1 MNTSNKDLLQRM
13 MASYLY
19 NGGNLALQ
27 WSTGVGKSRVAVKV
41 IKDLFDRFENFSV
54 LLVVAEEAHKENWK
68 EEFKKALGESTYY
81 KVMPHVQMICYASL
95 KNWRDTSWSFIV
107 FDEAHHLQSD
117 LRKDIL
123 QSLHSSRILAL
134 SATLKDD
141 VLVALTQCFGKFKVH
156 KISLQNA
163 IDSGFL
169 PEPKIICIPLE
180 LERFSRT
187 EVIEM
192 DLTTT
197 KIKKKGIITDF
208 WSNRWKYLK
217 HRKDY
222 VGYVLQFSC
231 TQKEKYEYINE
242 QFEYWKRQ
250 FFRNQSNIRIKN
262 MWLQWGSVRKR
273 YLGELKTKKAY
284 ELCEKLKKLKKRF
297 ICFCSSIL
305 QAETLGKEDCIH
317 SKKKDVSTIISE
329 FNSGE
334 RNSIFAVGM
343 LQEGQNL
350 NNIQAGVIV
359 QLDGEERGFI
369 QKFGRS
375 LRAEDPMQYIL
386 YYKDTRDE
394 EYLQK
399 ALENI
404 NKDYIQE
411 I

>member
-1 MNTSNKDLLQRM
+1 MNTNNKDLLQRM

-19 NGGNLALQ
+19 NGGNLVLQ
-27 WSTGVGKSRVAVKV
+27 WSTGVGKSRVAVEV
-41 IKDLFDRFENFSV
+41 IKALFDRFESFSV

-68 EEFKKALGESTYY
+68 EEFKKVLGESAYH
-81 KVMPHVQMICYASL
+81 KIMPHVQMICYASL

-134 SATLKDD
+134 SATLKED
-141 VLVALTQCFGKFKVH
+141 VLIALTQCFGKFKVH
-156 KISLQNA
+156 KISLQDA
-163 IDSGFL
+163 IDDGFL

-180 LERFSRT
+180 LERFNRT
-187 EVIEM
+187 ETIEL

-197 KIKKKGIITDF
+197 KTRKKGTVKDL
-208 WSNRWKYLK
+208 WSSRWKYLK

-222 VGYVLQFSC
+222 VGEVLQFSC

-273 YLGELKTKKAY
+273 YLGELKTKEADK
-284 ELCEKLKKLKKRF
+284 LCKKLLEQKKRF

-305 QAETLGKEDCIH
+305 QAEALGGENCIH
-317 SKKKDVSTIISE
+317 SKKKDTAKIISE
-329 FNSGE
+329 FNDGK

-350 NNIQAGVIV
+350 NSIQAGVIV

-375 LRAEDPMQYIL
+375 LRAEDPVQYIL
-386 YYKDTRDE
+386 YYKNTRDE

-399 ALENI
+399 ALESI

>member
-27 WSTGVGKSRVAVKV
+27 WSTGVGKSRVAIKV

-95 KNWRDTSWSFIV
+95 T
-107 FDEAHHLQSD
+107 
-117 LRKDIL
+117 
-123 QSLHSSRILAL
+123 L

-284 ELCEKLKKLKKRF
+284 ELCEKLKKQNKRF

>member
-1 MNTSNKDLLQRM
+1 M
-13 MASYLY
+13 
-19 NGGNLALQ
+19 
-27 WSTGVGKSRVAVKV
+27 
-41 IKDLFDRFENFSV
+41 
-54 LLVVAEEAHKENWK
+54 
-68 EEFKKALGESTYY
+68 
-81 KVMPHVQMICYASL
+81 VQQL
-95 KNWRDTSWSFIV
+95 W
-107 FDEAHHLQSD
+107 
-117 LRKDIL
+117 
-123 QSLHSSRILAL
+123 
-134 SATLKDD
+134 
-141 VLVALTQCFGKFKVH
+141 
-156 KISLQNA
+156 
-163 IDSGFL
+163 
-169 PEPKIICIPLE
+169 
-180 LERFSRT
+180 
-187 EVIEM
+187 M
-192 DLTTT
+192 DTT

-273 YLGELKTKKAY
+273 YLGELKTKKAD
-284 ELCEKLKKLKKRF
+284 ELCKKLKKQKKRF

-305 QAETLGKEDCIH
+305 QAEVLGKEDCIH

-369 QKFGRS
+369 QKFDRS
-375 LRAEDPMQYIL
+375 LRAEDPVQYIL
-386 YYKDTRDE
+386 YYKNTRDE